1 MKDFK
6 VKVRECDDAL
16 TNGENGGFQ
25 RILDNY
31 PSTSKEISDFL
42 VLMQDIPDEL

>member
-6 VKVRECDDAL
+6 LKVRECDDAL
-16 TNGENGGFQ
+16 TDGGFQ

-31 PSTSKEISDFL
+31 PATSREITDFL
-42 VLMQDIPDEL
+42 ELTHDIPDEL